1 MNNELTKAFS
11 TLYGRAVQTNDELTK
26 AFLMFY
32 ELLDQNYETY
42 KREREKAIA
51 DNNTPR
57 RRLNNMK
64 AAVVL
69 KIMKDTVELY
79 ANSIKTEGERNEP

>member
-1 MNNELTKAFS
+1 MNDELTKAFS

-32 ELLDQNYETY
+32 KLLDQHYEMY

-51 DNNTPR
+51 DNDIPR
-57 RRLNNMK
+57 RRLNNIK
-64 AAVVL
+64 ADVVV
-69 KIMKDTVELY
+69 KIMKDTVGLY
-79 ANSIKTEGERNEP
+79 SNCIKAEGERNEP